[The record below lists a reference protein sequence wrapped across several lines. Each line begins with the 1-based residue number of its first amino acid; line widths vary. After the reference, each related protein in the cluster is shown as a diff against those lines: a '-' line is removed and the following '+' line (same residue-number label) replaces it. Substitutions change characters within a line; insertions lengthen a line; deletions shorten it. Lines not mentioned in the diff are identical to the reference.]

1 MPVLQDLR
9 YGIRT
14 LTRTPG
20 FTLMAV
26 AVLALGIGV
35 NATVFSLANAFFLRP
50 LPVSDP
56 GSIVRVYANRFSN
69 IRYRTY
75 RELRDRNSTLSG
87 LTAFQLRSFGLRI
100 DDDVEPAFGEIVSG
114 EYFPVLGVRAA
125 HGRLLEPA
133 DDRAGAPPAVVLS
146 HAFWT
151 RRFGRAPAVVGTTIG
166 LNGQP
171 FTVVGVASEQF
182 TGVLAP
188 LRGELW
194 VPYTTDALLRPGLD
208 ESARLDRDGMHL
220 VGRLKPGVDRARAQ
234 AELDGIGRQIRQA
247 QGDPDRGP
255 AMTVY
260 GSTMVHPEI
269 STPIA
274 AFTAVL
280 MTVVALVMLIV
291 CVNLAN
297 LVLARA
303 AGRDMELAIRQSLG
317 AGRGRL
323 VRQLLTENLLLALA
337 GAGGGLAIA
346 FWGTRLL
353 SAARLPAP
361 VPIALDLSLDLR
373 VLLFTTIVAVCA
385 TLVFGALPASSASK
399 LDLVRALKGAGGD
412 GPRHSRLR
420 AAFLVAQVAMS
431 VLLLVVAGLFIRS
444 FQHAQSIDTGFDVN
458 NVLTASLDLETRGY
472 SDARGL
478 EFIRSLTDRLESS
491 PGVVSVNVV
500 DTIPLTL
507 SNSTARMLRDTDA
520 VPGRDQ
526 PPPTPQIYVNAASPG
541 HFKILKIGLLAG
553 RDFTFQDGAGAPG
566 VAIVNETFARR
577 FWPGQDAV
585 GQRLRPIDDVRTT
598 IEVVGV
604 VRDSK
609 YVTVG
614 EEPRVFL
621 YRPFAQA
628 YVPRLSLLVRATGV
642 DVSTQS
648 TLKEAVRGLDPG
660 LAVFNV
666 TPLSEAISLSLLP
679 ARIAGSLLGAL
690 GTLALVLAAL
700 GIYGV
705 LSYLVRARTREIG
718 VRVALGATPRAV
730 AAMVVR
736 QAMTWTAAG
745 AVIGVGLAAVLTRFL
760 ASFLYGVSPADPWTF
775 GGVTV
780 LLVLV
785 ACAAAIVPA
794 VRASRLDPLVA
805 LRSL

>member
-1 MPVLQDLR
+1 
-9 YGIRT
+9 
-14 LTRTPG
+14 
-20 FTLMAV
+20 
-26 AVLALGIGV
+26 
-35 NATVFSLANAFFLRP
+35 
-50 LPVSDP
+50 
-56 GSIVRVYANRFSN
+56 
-69 IRYRTY
+69 
-75 RELRDRNSTLSG
+75 
-87 LTAFQLRSFGLRI
+87 
-100 DDDVEPAFGEIVSG
+100 
-114 EYFPVLGVRAA
+114 
-125 HGRLLEPA
+125 
-133 DDRAGAPPAVVLS
+133 
-146 HAFWT
+146 
-151 RRFGRAPAVVGTTIG
+151 
-166 LNGQP
+166 
-171 FTVVGVASEQF
+171 
-182 TGVLAP
+182 
-188 LRGELW
+188 
-194 VPYTTDALLRPGLD
+194 
-208 ESARLDRDGMHL
+208 MHL

-269 STPIA
+269 STPVA

-291 CVNLAN
+291 CVNMAN

-303 AGRDMELAIRQSLG
+303 AGRDMELAVRQSLG

-323 VRQLLTENLLLALA
+323 VRQLLTENLLLSLA
-337 GAGGGLAIA
+337 GAAGGLAIA
-346 FWGTRLL
+346 FWCTRLL

-399 LDLVRALKGAGGD
+399 IDLVRALKGAGGD

-541 HFKILKIGLLAG
+541 HFKTLKIGLLAG

-585 GQRLRPIDDVRTT
+585 GQRLRPIDDVRDDHRGRRRRARQQ
-598 IEVVGV
+598 IRDGGRGAEGV
-604 VRDSK
+604 
-609 YVTVG
+609 
-614 EEPRVFL
+614 L
-621 YRPFAQA
+621 
-628 YVPRLSLLVRATGV
+628 VPSVRAGLRATPLAAGAGHWRA
-642 DVSTQS
+642 DASAQS

-690 GTLALVLAAL
+690 GMLALVLAAL

-718 VRVALGATPRAV
+718 VRVAIGAHASR
-730 AAMVVR
+730 R
-736 QAMTWTAAG
+736 GRHGGAAG
-745 AVIGVGLAAVLTRFL
+745 DDVDRRRRRHRRRAGRRADEVPGVIPLRRQPGRSVDVRRRDGAARPGCLRRGDRARGARQPSGSAGGTEEPVGTRRPPAADAVRVRPQLTRPP
-760 ASFLYGVSPADPWTF
+760 SPICRYNTYY
-775 GGVTV
+775 T
-780 LLVLV
+780 
-785 ACAAAIVPA
+785 
-794 VRASRLDPLVA
+794 
-805 LRSL
+805 